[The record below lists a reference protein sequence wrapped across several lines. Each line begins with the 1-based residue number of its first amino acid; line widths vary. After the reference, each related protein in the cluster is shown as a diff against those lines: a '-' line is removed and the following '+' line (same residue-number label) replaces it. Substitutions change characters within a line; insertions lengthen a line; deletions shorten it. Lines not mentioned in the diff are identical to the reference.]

1 MRAPYKIPYSRMRKQ
16 FDFKEKALFIIGL
29 TVILIGINILAGL
42 LHLRVLGEP
51 DILKQFNS
59 ISEIVAISA
68 RAALL
73 EEVVFRFI
81 MITVIMH
88 LLQRVSKFHKMSV
101 SRMWLVSLIISS
113 LAFMFVHSTEA
124 YLIAFAFGMLLGYTF
139 IKHGLIVVI
148 AIHFLVNVSTFTYFF
163 LFH

>member
-1 MRAPYKIPYSRMRKQ
+1 M
-16 FDFKEKALFIIGL
+16 
-29 TVILIGINILAGL
+29 
-42 LHLRVLGEP
+42 
-51 DILKQFNS
+51 
-59 ISEIVAISA
+59 SA